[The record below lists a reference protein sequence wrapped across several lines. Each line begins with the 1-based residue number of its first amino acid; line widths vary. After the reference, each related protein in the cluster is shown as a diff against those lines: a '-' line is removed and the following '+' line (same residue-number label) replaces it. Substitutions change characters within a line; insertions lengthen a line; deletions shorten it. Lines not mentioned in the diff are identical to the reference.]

1 MYEILTKFD
10 FLLVTAAVSLVLFFM
25 FYLIAII
32 PAIRDDENS
41 FKIFMFIS
49 IFVSS
54 IVSVSIKGYL
64 LLTVL
69 QIIIKFIL

>member
-32 PAIRDDENS
+32 SAIRDDENS